1 MHQVSHESLLHYRR
15 GTVSGG
21 TIEFEESVR
30 YDNHAENPAVALLDN
45 GLVLE
50 VHSLGGFIS
59 RTGTLSLN
67 DPGQIEWQTPIKVD
81 EDTSIVYPAVASNGA
96 QAVATCND
104 DNGVTHPELY
114 YSVAN
119 LCTE

>member
-67 DPGQIEWQTPIKVD
+67 DPKQIDWQTPIKVD
-81 EDTSIVYPAVASNGA
+81 ENKSIVYPAVASNGA
-96 QAVATCND
+96 QAIAICND